1 MRIVYFLI
9 QLNAHSNSYKTALI
23 QECVL
28 HGQYVCCVMN
38 IGTVSLI
45 TKYSEL
51 NSRNSET
58 RKSVNSRI
66 RKIIFFIISLNGNSQ
81 IRAKPRNSEVKRIPP
96 IFPLLWEFTVPRNTF
111 AEIKNFAKCYV
122 VLQNSSKKFTSFVI
136 FDSIFGRIQI
146 DLLCILKASIGRQ

>member
-1 MRIVYFLI
+1 MSLPERIVVGF
-9 QLNAHSNSYKTALI
+9 AKTS
-23 QECVL
+23 
-28 HGQYVCCVMN
+28 
-38 IGTVSLI
+38 T
-45 TKYSEL
+45 
-51 NSRNSET
+51 
-58 RKSVNSRI
+58 VNSRKRNPKQ
-66 RKIIFFIISLNGNSQ
+66 RKLSHWENKILSFLVISLNGNSQ

-122 VLQNSSKKFTSFVI
+122 VLQNSSKTFTSFVI